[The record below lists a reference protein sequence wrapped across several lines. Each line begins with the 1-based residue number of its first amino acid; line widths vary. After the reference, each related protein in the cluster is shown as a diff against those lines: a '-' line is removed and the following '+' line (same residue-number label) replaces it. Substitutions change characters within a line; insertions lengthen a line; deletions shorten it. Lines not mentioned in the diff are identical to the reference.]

1 MASSSEVTRRY
12 FDALSAHDLDA
23 AVACW
28 LPGSIDRFVGGEE
41 LVAPGGVREYFS
53 MVFAAFPDF
62 KFEIRDL
69 TTARNRCAVRWKVK
83 ATFAGPGMFQGFLP
97 NGAKIAIE
105 GCDVLTVADDLITG
119 NEAFI
124 DTADIARQLGFL
136 PPVGSK
142 AETQMA
148 KLANVRTKIHNWVHG
163 AEPEP
168 IADGVWIVRGGRPRT
183 MNVYLIQDEGGLTMF
198 DAGISDMTGAL
209 RSITARLGGLKRIV
223 LGHADCDHRGSAP
236 GLDAPV
242 YCHPAERSAAQSNDA
257 FRPYWDFSQLAAY
270 ARPIYPKLLSTWDG
284 GAVAIEG
291 TVDEGDEL
299 AGFRV
304 VNLPGHAPGLIG
316 LFRESDRLALVSDCF
331 YTVNPETGMKNAAHV
346 PHAAFNQD
354 TEQARA
360 SIRKLAELNP
370 VSAWAGHANP
380 VTGDVASQ
388 LEAAALA
395 PAT

>member
-1 MASSSEVTRRY
+1 MASSSEITRRY
-12 FDALSAHDLDA
+12 FDALSAHDIEA

-28 LPGSIDRFVGGEE
+28 VPGSIDRFVGGEE
-41 LVAPGGVREYFS
+41 LVAPNGIREYFS
-53 MVFAAFPDF
+53 MLFDAFPDF
-62 KFEIRDL
+62 RFEIRDL
-69 TTARNRCAVRWKVK
+69 TTARNRCAVRWKVQ

-97 NGAKIAIE
+97 NGARMVIE
-105 GCDVLTVADDLITG
+105 GCDVVTVADDKITG
-119 NEAFI
+119 NDAYL
-124 DTADIARQLGFL
+124 DTADVVRQLGFL

-142 AETQMA
+142 AESQMA
-148 KLANVRTKIHNWVHG
+148 KLANVRTKIHTWMHG
-163 AEPEP
+163 ADSEL

-183 MNVYLIQDEGGLTMF
+183 MNVYLIEDDGGVTMF
-198 DAGISDMTGAL
+198 DAGISDMTSAL

-223 LGHADCDHRGSAP
+223 LGHADCDHRGAAP

-242 YCHPAERSAAQSNDA
+242 YCHPAEHQAAESNEA

-270 ARPIYPKLLSTWDG
+270 ARPIYPKLLTTWDG

-291 TVDEGDEL
+291 TVSEGDEI

-304 VNLPGHAPGLIG
+304 VDLPGHAPGLIG

-346 PHAAFNQD
+346 PHAAFNHD

-360 SIRKLAELNP
+360 SIRKLAALEPL
-370 VSAWAGHANP
+370 SAWAGHANP
-380 VTGDVASQ
+380 VTGDVPTQ
-388 LEAAALA
+388 LEAAALS